1 MGLNLDDY
9 QNEETWITGVRRIQT
24 SEAGPIRTS
33 GSAPRALGSST
44 LTTYSISDVLQGKA
58 LYKPKAQTLD
68 LFNQTLSKDF
78 EGLRTEKYFVED
90 KALSPYDVFIGV
102 PNEEPDVVVDV
113 PSGTPAPTPSTPGV
127 PPGQTYVVG
136 DSLTVGLH
144 IGGIENKLNDK
155 GYTPNKVNADGGR
168 SISGPGMQIRTS
180 GFQAVTDDASFIKD
194 CKHVIVALGTNGESN
209 FEANLVT
216 LMGQIHTIAPGAKL
230 WWVDVAASGINHSSA
245 AATNRA
251 IYGHAGQ
258 DPNYT
263 VISQYKFLWGE
274 DKDPQ
279 TYDAANG
286 SDPQGLLGGDG
297 IHYSGAASY
306 GKYADF
312 IVSKLP
318 VGGTTVT
325 GTDNKSII
333 WNYFVAKNIPPFQ
346 IAGIM
351 GNMQSES
358 GFSPDII
365 EGGSHG
371 PMPTSRGY
379 GIVQW
384 TPGTK
389 ILPAANAQG
398 KQPSDIIFQL
408 DFLWES
414 LTTGSEN
421 QAGRIL
427 FATTNIT
434 DATLAFEVKFE
445 RHAGPPQPAR
455 IAQAKTIYKEFTG
468 QDA

>member
-24 SEAGPIRTS
+24 SEAGPVRTS

-44 LTTYSISDVLQGKA
+44 LTTYSISDILQGKA

-102 PNEEPDVVVDV
+102 PNEEPDVVVEV
-113 PSGTPAPTPSTPGV
+113 PSGTPAPTPSTSGI
-127 PPGQTYVVG
+127 PPGQLYFMG
-136 DSLTVGLH
+136 DSLTYGLTL
-144 IGGIENKLNDK
+144 GGISDKLNAK
-155 GYTPNKVNADGGR
+155 GYSPNKVNYDGGR
-168 SISGPGMQIRTS
+168 SISGAGLQVRRS
-180 GFQAVTDDASFIKD
+180 GLEAIADDAAFIKD
-194 CKHVIVALGTNGESN
+194 AKHIVIALGTNHENN
-209 FEANLVT
+209 FAGNIDT
-216 LMGQIHTIAPGAKL
+216 LFNAIKQINSTAPIY
-230 WWVDVAASGINHSSA
+230 WVDVAASGISQAFGKEAN
-245 AATNRA
+245 TA
-251 IYGHAGQ
+251 IYAKAQSSGM
-258 DPNYT
+258 T
-263 VISQYKFLWGE
+263 VISQFKFLWGE

-279 TYDAANG
+279 AYDISG
-286 SDPQGLLGGDG
+286 GDPQGLLGGDH
-297 IHYSGAASY
+297 IHYSGAANY

-325 GTDNKSII
+325 GTDPKSTI

-434 DATLAFEVKFE
+434 DATLAFETKFE
-445 RHAGPPQPAR
+445 RHAGGPQPAR